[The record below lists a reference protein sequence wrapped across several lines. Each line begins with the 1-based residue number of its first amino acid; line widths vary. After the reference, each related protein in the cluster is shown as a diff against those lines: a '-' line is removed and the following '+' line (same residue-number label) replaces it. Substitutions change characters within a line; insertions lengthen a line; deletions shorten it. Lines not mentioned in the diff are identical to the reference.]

1 MRRLC
6 SQRWIKPG
14 FAHCRGPVLRAKV
27 PPPCIQIML
36 CPPHGDSW
44 RPAPVTLASNTMA
57 DLPINDLNVES
68 NETLI
73 TPDQLKREIPLSDA
87 ALQTVTKG
95 REVIRDI
102 LDGTDHRLFVV
113 IGPCS
118 IHDLKAAH
126 EYAERLKVLAAEVS
140 DTLYLVMRVYFEKPR
155 TTVGWKG
162 LINDPYLDDSFKI
175 QDGLHIGRKLLLD
188 LAEMGLPTATEALDP
203 ISPQYLQDL
212 ISWSAIGARTTES
225 QTHREMASGLSS
237 AVGFKNG
244 TDGGLT
250 VAINALQSVS
260 SPHRFLGINQEG
272 GVSIVTTKGNAYGHV
287 VLRGGNGKP
296 NYDSVS
302 VALCEQAL
310 TKAKITPNIMV
321 DCSHANSNKDP
332 ALQPLVME
340 NVANQILE
348 GNQSIIGL
356 MVESH
361 LNWGCQAIPKNLE
374 DLQYGVSITDACIDW
389 ASTENTLRSM
399 HAKLKDVLPKRARG

>member
-1 MRRLC
+1 
-6 SQRWIKPG
+6 
-14 FAHCRGPVLRAKV
+14 
-27 PPPCIQIML
+27 
-36 CPPHGDSW
+36 
-44 RPAPVTLASNTMA
+44 MA
-57 DLPINDLNVES
+57 DLPIDDLNVAS
-68 NETLI
+68 NVTLI
-73 TPDQLKREIPLSDA
+73 TPEQLKRELPLTTS
-87 ALQTVTKG
+87 ALQTVSHG
-95 REVIRDI
+95 RQVVRDI
-102 LDGTDHRLFVV
+102 LDGKDHRLFLV

-126 EYAERLKVLAAEVS
+126 EYAERLKVLAEKVS
-140 DTLYLVMRVYFEKPR
+140 DSLFLVMRVYFEKPR

-162 LINDPYLDDSFKI
+162 LINDPYMDDSFKI

-244 TDGGLT
+244 TDGSLT

-260 SPHRFLGINQEG
+260 SPHRFLGINQAG
-272 GVSIVTTKGNAYGHV
+272 GVSIVTTKGNNYGHV

-302 VALCEQAL
+302 VALCEQEL
-310 TKAKITPNIMV
+310 NKAGIRPNVMI

-332 ALQPLVME
+332 ALQPLVMD

-348 GNQSIIGL
+348 GNDSIVGL
-356 MVESH
+356 MIESH
-361 LNWGCQAIPKNLE
+361 LGWGNQSIPK
-374 DLQYGVSITDACIDW
+374 DLSELKYGVSITDACIDW
-389 ASTENTLRSM
+389 DTTEKAVMSM
-399 HAKLKDVLPKRARG
+399 HDKLRDVLPRRQRG

>member
-1 MRRLC
+1 MN
-6 SQRWIKPG
+6 S
-14 FAHCRGPVLRAKV
+14 
-27 PPPCIQIML
+27 
-36 CPPHGDSW
+36 
-44 RPAPVTLASNTMA
+44 TMA
-57 DLPINDLNVES
+57 DLPIDDLNVAS
-68 NETLI
+68 NDTLI
-73 TPDQLKREIPLSDA
+73 TPAQLKREIPLTEA
-87 ALQTVTKG
+87 AQRTVASG
-95 REVIRDI
+95 RGVIRNI
-102 LDGTDHRLFVV
+102 LDGKDHRLFVV

-118 IHDLKAAH
+118 IHDIKAAH
-126 EYAERLKVLAAEVS
+126 EYAGRLNALAAELS
-140 DTLYLVMRVYFEKPR
+140 DSLYLVMRVYFEKPR

-162 LINDPYLDDSFKI
+162 LINDPFMDDSFKI
-175 QDGLHIGRKLLLD
+175 QDGLHIGRQLLLD

-237 AVGFKNG
+237 SVGFKNG

-302 VALCEQAL
+302 VAVCEQEL
-310 TKAKITPNIMV
+310 TKAGIRPNIMV

-332 ALQPLVME
+332 ALQPLVMD

-348 GNQSIIGL
+348 GNQSIVGL

-361 LNWGCQAIPKNLE
+361 LGWGAQSIPK
-374 DLQYGVSITDACIDW
+374 DLSQLKYGVSITDACIDW
-389 ASTENTLRSM
+389 ESTEKTLRGM
-399 HAKLKDVLPKRARG
+399 HAKLKDVLPKRQRG